1 MKKTKYIQLA
11 IDEVS
16 LKKFEEKIKE
26 HNKNISEKVTKS
38 GLIRKFIDKFTKG
51 NE

>member
-1 MKKTKYIQLA
+1 MKKNKYIQLT

-16 LKKFEEKIKE
+16 LKKFEKKIEKYNE
-26 HNKNISEKVTKS
+26 NISEKVTKS
-38 GLIRKFIDKFTKG
+38 SLIRNFIDKFTKG

>member
-1 MKKTKYIQLA
+1 MKKTKYLQDA

-16 LKKFEEKIKE
+16 LKKFEEKIE
-26 HNKNISEKVTKS
+26 QHNKNISEKITKS
-38 GLIRKFIDKFTKG
+38 SIIRKFIDKFTKG

>member
-11 IDEVS
+11 IDQIS
-16 LKKFEEKIKE
+16 LKKFEEKIEE
-26 HNKNISEKVTKS
+26 HNKNISQKVTKS
-38 GLIRKFIDKFTKG
+38 SLIRNFIDKFIKG

>member
-1 MKKTKYIQLA
+1 MKKNKYIQLA

-26 HNKNISEKVTKS
+26 KNKNISEKITKS
-38 GLIRKFIDKFTKG
+38 NIIRKFIDKFTKG

>member
-1 MKKTKYIQLA
+1 MKKLANIQIK

-16 LKKFEEKIKE
+16 LKKFEEKIEE
-26 HNKNISEKVTKS
+26 HNKNISEKITKS
-38 GLIRKFIDKFTKG
+38 SIIRKFIDKFIKG

>member
-1 MKKTKYIQLA
+1 MKKNKYIQLA
-11 IDEVS
+11 IDELS

-26 HNKNISEKVTKS
+26 KNKNISEKITKS
-38 GLIRKFIDKFTKG
+38 SAIRNFIDKFTKE